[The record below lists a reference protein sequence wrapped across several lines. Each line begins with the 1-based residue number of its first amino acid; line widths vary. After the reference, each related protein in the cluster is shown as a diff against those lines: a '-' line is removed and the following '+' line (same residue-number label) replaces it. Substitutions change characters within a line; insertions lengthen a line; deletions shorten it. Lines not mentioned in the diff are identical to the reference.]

1 MSEPQTNSA
10 QDASDAAIPELVLA
24 SASPRRVQLLA
35 QIGVVP
41 SQIVPADID
50 ETPRK
55 GELPRQLA
63 ERLAREKATATAKS
77 LAPNA
82 SRFILAADTVV
93 AVGRRILP
101 KAETEAQARDCLA
114 LLSGR
119 AHKVYTGVA
128 IQKGETLHSRLIV
141 SRVQFKRL
149 SRAELEA
156 YVASHEWDGKA
167 GGYAIQGRAGAY
179 VREISGS
186 YSAIVG
192 LPLHETANLL
202 SGLGFPLY

>member
-1 MSEPQTNSA
+1 M
-10 QDASDAAIPELVLA
+10 
-24 SASPRRVQLLA
+24 
-35 QIGVVP
+35 
-41 SQIVPADID
+41 
-50 ETPRK
+50 
-55 GELPRQLA
+55 
-63 ERLAREKATATAKS
+63 
-77 LAPNA
+77 
-82 SRFILAADTVV
+82 
-93 AVGRRILP
+93 
-101 KAETEAQARDCLA
+101 
-114 LLSGR
+114 
-119 AHKVYTGVA
+119 A

-149 SRAELEA
+149 SHAELEA

>member
-63 ERLAREKATATAKS
+63 ERLAREKAAATAKS

-82 SRFILAADTVV
+82 PRFILAADTVV

-156 YVASHEWDGKA
+156 YVGSHEWDGKA